1 MLCAYRVRNR
11 KHILAQ
17 RPAAD
22 VLQKAVRELAIGVLA
37 SGVDPERATLF
48 VQSQVPQHAEL
59 AWIMMCLTPLGDLNR
74 MTQFKDKSTHSRGI
88 ATWQRQRTE

>member
-1 MLCAYRVRNR
+1 
-11 KHILAQ
+11 
-17 RPAAD
+17 
-22 VLQKAVRELAIGVLA
+22 
-37 SGVDPERATLF
+37 
-48 VQSQVPQHAEL
+48 VPQHAEL